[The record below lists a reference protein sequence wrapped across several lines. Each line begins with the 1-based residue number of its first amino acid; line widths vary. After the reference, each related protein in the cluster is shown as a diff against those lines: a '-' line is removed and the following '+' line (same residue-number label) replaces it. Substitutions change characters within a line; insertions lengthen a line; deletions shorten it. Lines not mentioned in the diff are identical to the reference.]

1 MYTKFCVRC
10 KSLNLEPQMGSL
22 ITSHNRC
29 SLNAAMLDPSWHAPR
44 NLDCA
49 GRRGQALMLLVKFM
63 WHAWSNLQLFGIQ
76 VDSWNSLLFISE
88 CPPPPLPGCY
98 IRKTN
103 IQIPRPLTYFWVA
116 QTNDPSAHRPITLWQ
131 EMEGAREGACRE
143 KPQFRHRIGC
153 VALVLLASCKFLDI
167 ARYFLK

>member
-1 MYTKFCVRC
+1 MQPCLTR
-10 KSLNLEPQMGSL
+10 LG
-22 ITSHNRC
+22 T
-29 SLNAAMLDPSWHAPR
+29 APR

-167 ARYFLK
+167 ARYFQIKCTSFSWWSCLDFTLSMEMWKVR

>member
-1 MYTKFCVRC
+1 MQPCLTR
-10 KSLNLEPQMGSL
+10 LG
-22 ITSHNRC
+22 T
-29 SLNAAMLDPSWHAPR
+29 APR

-116 QTNDPSAHRPITLWQ
+116 QTNDPSAHHPVTRNGGGKGRGMPWETTVQASHRMRCIGSPCKLQVLRYCTIFFEIKCTSFSWWLFLEFALSM
-131 EMEGAREGACRE
+131 EM
-143 KPQFRHRIGC
+143 
-153 VALVLLASCKFLDI
+153 CKV
-167 ARYFLK
+167 R